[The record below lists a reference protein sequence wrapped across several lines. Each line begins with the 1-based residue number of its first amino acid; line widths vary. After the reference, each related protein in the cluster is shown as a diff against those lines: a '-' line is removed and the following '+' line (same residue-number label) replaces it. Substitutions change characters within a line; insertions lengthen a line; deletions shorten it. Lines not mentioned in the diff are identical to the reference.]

1 MLVTSFEKQY
11 FASSGYCGKMTK
23 VLEIFRKARLPV
35 MMLEVQVEGLVGR
48 LFKQFLT
55 SAE

>member
-1 MLVTSFEKQY
+1 MLVTSFEKQ
-11 FASSGYCGKMTK
+11 SSAPGGYCGKLTK

-35 MMLEVQVEGLVGR
+35 MMLDVRVEGLVGR

>member
-1 MLVTSFEKQY
+1 MVVTSFEKQSS
-11 FASSGYCGKMTK
+11 ASSGYYGRMTK
-23 VLEIFRKARLPV
+23 VLEICRKARLPV
-35 MMLEVQVEGLVGR
+35 MMLDVQVEGLVGR